1 MTIDSRRANVRR
13 ITRRLTA
20 TALSVGAAA
29 VLAACGSS
37 SDGGGSASTGG
48 GSGGGG
54 GDMAAVKAAA
64 QKKIDAGTAPV
75 KFLAPG
81 PAFDISKAKGK
92 EIWIVC
98 NDTSLPF
105 VQQVVKGFNEA
116 AGVAGTKARLFNAK
130 GETSTAARGI
140 QQAVA
145 AKASAIVVFGITFK
159 YVQQAVSDAK
169 AAGIPVVGALNVD
182 VKADL
187 EKDAAGEVSIDYG
200 KSGELIAAY
209 AIANTEQP
217 ANAVYQNLPGIDT
230 FAAMKAGVE
239 RGFAECPEC
248 KLKTVDFTGDFK
260 TAEATQTPSTLA
272 RDPKVN
278 WIIPAIDGMAQFAV
292 PAIKAA
298 GKGDK
303 VQVGSINAVAG
314 NLALIQKGDVQTV
327 DVGNN
332 NQWFGW
338 AMVDRTLRAINGEQ
352 PAISEV
358 PVKALVKENL
368 DGKDVAD
375 EDAVFDDVDYRGE
388 YRKLWK

>member
-1 MTIDSRRANVRR
+1 MSTENTWSTLRRVGNRAA
-13 ITRRLTA
+13 LTA
-20 TALSVGAAA
+20 AGIGAAV

-37 SDGGGSASTGG
+37 SDSGGSSTNASA
-48 GSGGGG
+48 GG
-54 GDMAAVKAAA
+54 GDRAAVRA
-64 QKKIDAGTAPV
+64 QARKTIDAGTAPV
-75 KFLAPG
+75 SFLAPG
-81 PAFDISKAKGK
+81 PAFDTSKAKGK
-92 EIWIVC
+92 EIWIIC

-116 AGVAGTKARLFNAK
+116 AGVAGTKARLFNSK

-169 AAGIPVVGALNVD
+169 ASGIPVIGALNVD
-182 VKADL
+182 VKAEL

-209 AIANTEQP
+209 AIANTEDP

-230 FAAMKAGVE
+230 FAAMKKGVE
-239 RGFAECPEC
+239 TGFETCPDC

-260 TAEATQTPSTLA
+260 AAEATQTPATLA

-298 GKGDK
+298 GKADR
-303 VQVGSINAVAG
+303 VRVGSINAVAG
-314 NLALIQKGDVQTV
+314 NLALIQKSDVQAV

-338 AMVDRTLRAINGEQ
+338 AMVDRTLRAINGDA

-358 PVKALVKENL
+358 PVKALTADNL
-368 DGKDVAD
+368 KGKDVND